1 MKVSTLVFIG
11 SLLATSLEK
20 VHSDNNEVSQQHR
33 KDEEVTNINDIIGET
48 PSGSIRASRRNESD
62 TEEDV
67 EQPGEE
73 LSIRASRRNDRKKEG
88 EKVDISNE
96 GSTKK
101 KKKQQGRD
109 TDEGTEEES
118 NRRSGNKRGSDETG
132 DKTSEHDGNDRKR
145 GGRGGRNA
153 DKNDRF
159 QKNDEEKKGGRGGG
173 DGGGRA
179 DEEDTDQENK
189 RKKNKRG
196 NRVDGSTS
204 GNQKKHSN
212 EKKKKI
218 KEGRKFRKRLDQE
231 NQQVTHS
238 AGVPLVAPSE
248 VVAEVPLPIEAE
260 VDHEIMIESLMKA
273 KSEKESGHQDA
284 QMGMTPE
291 SAHTVDTLNTV
302 TGDVLSKKKQRYEKK
317 DRRRNHPRPQQPPSE
332 FVGGPPPRVGH
343 ENVNEGQMNAKSEK
357 ESVHQDAL
365 TGMTPES
372 AHTVGTLSTVTG
384 DAISKKKQR
393 YEKKDR
399 RRNHPRP
406 QEYPGSPPLHTAR
419 GSDAASRFV
428 VPATAKMKQKTARKQ
443 RLSGGGKSE
452 KMAP

>member
-11 SLLATSLEK
+11 SLLATSLEQ
-20 VHSDNNEVSQQHR
+20 VHSDNNEVSKQHR
-33 KDEEVTNINDIIGET
+33 KDEEVSINDIIGET
-48 PSGSIRASRRNESD
+48 PSGSIRASRRNDSD

-67 EQPGEE
+67 EQSGEE

-88 EKVDISNE
+88 EKADVSDE
-96 GSTKK
+96 DTKQKK
-101 KKKQQGRD
+101 KKRKQERG
-109 TDEGTEEES
+109 TDEGTDEEES

-132 DKTSEHDGNDRKR
+132 EKTSEQDGNNKKR

-159 QKNDEEKKGGRGGG
+159 KEENNDEKRGGRDGGG
-173 DGGGRA
+173 GGGGRA
-179 DEEDTDQENK
+179 GEEDTDQENK

-273 KSEKESGHQDA
+273 KSEKESVHQDA

-291 SAHTVDTLNTV
+291 SAHTNDTLN
-302 TGDVLSKKKQRYEKK
+302 
-317 DRRRNHPRPQQPPSE
+317 
-332 FVGGPPPRVGH
+332 
-343 ENVNEGQMNAKSEK
+343 
-357 ESVHQDAL
+357 
-365 TGMTPES
+365 
-372 AHTVGTLSTVTG
+372 TVTG

-406 QEYPGSPPLHTAR
+406 QEYPGSPPLHAVR

-428 VPATAKMKQKTARKQ
+428 VPAAAKMKQKTARKQ
-443 RLSGGGKSE
+443 RLSGGGKSD

>member
-11 SLLATSLEK
+11 SLLATSLEQ
-20 VHSDNNEVSQQHR
+20 VHSDNNEVSQQRR
-33 KDEEVTNINDIIGET
+33 KVEEVTNINDIIGET

-62 TEEDV
+62 TEED
-67 EQPGEE
+67 EQSGEE

-88 EKVDISNE
+88 EKVDVSDE
-96 GSTKK
+96 GSAKK
-101 KKKQQGRD
+101 KKKKQGRD
-109 TDEGTEEES
+109 TDEGTNEEES

-132 DKTSEHDGNDRKR
+132 EKTSEHDGNDKKR

-159 QKNDEEKKGGRGGG
+159 QAENNDEKRGGRGGSG
-173 DGGGRA
+173 GGGRA
-179 DEEDTDQENK
+179 GEVDTDQENK

-204 GNQKKHSN
+204 GNQKKHNN

-231 NQQVTHS
+231 NHQVTHS

-273 KSEKESGHQDA
+273 KSEKES
-284 QMGMTPE
+284 
-291 SAHTVDTLNTV
+291 
-302 TGDVLSKKKQRYEKK
+302 
-317 DRRRNHPRPQQPPSE
+317 
-332 FVGGPPPRVGH
+332 
-343 ENVNEGQMNAKSEK
+343 
-357 ESVHQDAL
+357 VHQDPP

-372 AHTVGTLSTVTG
+372 ASTVDTLNTVTG

-406 QEYPGSPPLHTAR
+406 QEYSGSPPLHAVR